1 MSIGIIIAT
10 VMFCFYLFQ
19 YISEKEKAKEE
30 ERSYE
35 SLMERS
41 DKENH
46 EEEKPMATKS
56 LVKGV
61 LKRIGCETE
70 EDDGGLIRFNYQGE
84 NFIIQANE
92 SSPYI
97 IISDVWWYSISTFSD
112 LEEFA
117 RLQKV
122 INAANRDGSYTI
134 FYTISRDSDEIVV
147 HTKRNDLFIPEI
159 PNIEEYLVSLLD
171 GFFRVQR
178 FVHIELEK
186 YKLAEEQL

>member
-1 MSIGIIIAT
+1 MSIGIIVAT
-10 VMFCFYLFQ
+10 VMICFYLFQ

-41 DKENH
+41 DKEN
-46 EEEKPMATKS
+46 EEKKPMATKS
-56 LVKGV
+56 LVKSV
-61 LKRIGCETE
+61 LKRIGLEME
-70 EDDGGLIRFNYQGE
+70 EDDGGFIRFNYQGE
-84 NFIIQANE
+84 NFIIQASE

-97 IISDVWWYSISTFSD
+97 IVSDVWWYSISTYSD
-112 LEEFA
+112 VEEFA

-122 INAANRDGSYTI
+122 INAANRDGLYTV

-159 PNIEEYLVSLLD
+159 PMIEEYLASLLD

-186 YKLAEEQL
+186 YKVAEEQL

>member
-1 MSIGIIIAT
+1 MSIGIIVAT
-10 VMFCFYLFQ
+10 VMICFYLFQ

-30 ERSYE
+30 ERFNE

-41 DKENH
+41 EKEN
-46 EEEKPMATKS
+46 EEKKPMATKS

-61 LKRIGCETE
+61 LKRIGCEVE
-70 EDDGGLIRFNYQGE
+70 EDDGGFIHFNYQGE
-84 NFIIQANE
+84 NFIIHASE

-97 IISDVWWYSISTFSD
+97 IVSDPWWYSISTYSD
-112 LEEFA
+112 VEEFA

-122 INAANRDGSYTI
+122 INAANRDGLYTV

-159 PNIEEYLVSLLD
+159 PKIEEYLTSLLD

>member
-30 ERSYE
+30 KRSYE

-41 DKENH
+41 DKEN
-46 EEEKPMATKS
+46 EEKKPMATKS
-56 LVKGV
+56 LVKSV
-61 LKRIGCETE
+61 LKRIGCESEE
-70 EDDGGLIRFNYQGE
+70 EDGGFIHFNYQGE
-84 NFIIQANE
+84 NFIIHANE

-122 INAANRDGSYTI
+122 INVANRDGFYTI

>member
-1 MSIGIIIAT
+1 MI
-10 VMFCFYLFQ
+10 CFYLFQ

-30 ERSYE
+30 ERFNE

-41 DKENH
+41 VKEN
-46 EEEKPMATKS
+46 EEKKPMATKS

-61 LKRIGCETE
+61 LKRIGCEVE

-84 NFIIQANE
+84 NFIIQASE

-97 IISDVWWYSISTFSD
+97 IVSDVWWYSISTYSD
-112 LEEFA
+112 VEEFA

-122 INAANRDGSYTI
+122 INAANRDGLYTV

-159 PNIEEYLVSLLD
+159 PKIEEYLVSLLE

-186 YKLAEEQL
+186 YKVAEEQL

>member
-1 MSIGIIIAT
+1 MSIGIIVAT
-10 VMFCFYLFQ
+10 VMICFYLFQ

-30 ERSYE
+30 KHFYE
-35 SLMERS
+35 IMEGS
-41 DKENH
+41 DKEN
-46 EEEKPMATKS
+46 EEKKPMATKS

-61 LKRIGCETE
+61 LKRIGCEVE
-70 EDDGGLIRFNYQGE
+70 EDDGGFIRFNYQGE
-84 NFIIQANE
+84 NFIIQASE

-97 IISDVWWYSISTFSD
+97 IVSDVWWYSISTYSD
-112 LEEFA
+112 VEEFA

-122 INAANRDGSYTI
+122 INAANRDGLYTV

-159 PNIEEYLVSLLD
+159 PKIEEYLTSLLD

-186 YKLAEEQL
+186 YKVAEEQL

>member
-1 MSIGIIIAT
+1 MSIGIIIAI
-10 VMFCFYLFQ
+10 VMICFYLFQ

-30 ERSYE
+30 ERFYE
-35 SLMERS
+35 IMEGS
-41 DKENH
+41 DKEN
-46 EEEKPMATKS
+46 EEKKPMATKS

-61 LKRIGCETE
+61 LKRIGCEVE

-84 NFIIQANE
+84 NFIIQASEN
-92 SSPYI
+92 SPYI
-97 IISDVWWYSISTFSD
+97 IVSDVWWYSISTYSD
-112 LEEFA
+112 VEEFA

-122 INAANRDGSYTI
+122 INAANRDGLYTV

-159 PNIEEYLVSLLD
+159 PKIEEYLTSLLD

-186 YKLAEEQL
+186 YKVAEKRL

>member
-1 MSIGIIIAT
+1 MIY
-10 VMFCFYLFQ
+10 FYLFQ
-19 YISEKEKAKEE
+19 YISEKEKTKEE

-35 SLMERS
+35 SLKERS
-41 DKENH
+41 DKEN
-46 EEEKPMATKS
+46 EEKKPMATKS

-61 LKRIGCETE
+61 LKRIGCEVE
-70 EDDGGLIRFNYQGE
+70 EDDGGFIHFNYQGE
-84 NFIIQANE
+84 NFIIHASE

-97 IISDVWWYSISTFSD
+97 IVSDPWWYSISTYSD
-112 LEEFA
+112 VEEFA

-122 INAANRDGSYTI
+122 INAANRDGLYTV

-147 HTKRNDLFIPEI
+147 HAKRNDLFIPEI
-159 PNIEEYLVSLLD
+159 PKIEEYLVSFLE

-186 YKLAEEQL
+186 YKVAEEQL

>member
-1 MSIGIIIAT
+1 MSIGIIVAT
-10 VMFCFYLFQ
+10 VMICFYLFQ

-30 ERSYE
+30 KHFYE
-35 SLMERS
+35 IMEGS
-41 DKENH
+41 DKEN
-46 EEEKPMATKS
+46 EEKKPMATKS

-61 LKRIGCETE
+61 LKRIGCEVE

-84 NFIIQANE
+84 NFIIQASE

-97 IISDVWWYSISTFSD
+97 IVSDVWWYSISTYSD
-112 LEEFA
+112 VEEFA

-122 INAANRDGSYTI
+122 INAANRDGLYTV

-159 PNIEEYLVSLLD
+159 PKIEEYLVSLLD

-186 YKLAEEQL
+186 YKVAEEQL